1 VVRLSHPIEPG
12 AVVAVTVE
20 PAGGS
25 SQPTSKP
32 FITSA
37 TV

>member
-1 VVRLSHPIEPG
+1 VPKN

-25 SQPTSKP
+25 QQPTTKP
-32 FITSA
+32 FFVSPPA
-37 TV
+37 